1 MRART
6 LIAVLGV
13 AFLSA
18 SLLGCSFSASASLNT
33 EGKAVLKGKD
43 KIMVSAVQPAAAE
56 EPPPPPKP
64 EKKARLVGRK
74 IEILEKVMFEYNKA
88 NIKRESHALLNDVA
102 SVIKENPSIKK
113 IRVEGHTDSDGS
125 DKYNKK
131 LSQKRAKAVKEFL
144 VKAGIDGGIL
154 EAKGFGEEKPI
165 ADNSSDEGKEK
176 NRRVEF
182 NILGEGE

>member
-18 SLLGCSFSASASLNT
+18 SLLGCSFSASASLNS

-43 KIMVSAVQPAAAE
+43 KILVSAVQPAAAE
-56 EPPPPPKP
+56 EPAPPPPP
-64 EKKARLVGRK
+64 VKKARLVGTK
-74 IEILEKVMFEYNKA
+74 IEISEKVMFDYNKA
-88 NIKRESHALLNDVA
+88 SIMRASHALLNDVA
-102 SVIKENPSIKK
+102 AVIKENPTITK

-144 VKAGIDGGIL
+144 VKAGIDASIL
-154 EAKGFGEEKPI
+154 EAKGFGEERPI
-165 ADNSSDEGKEK
+165 ADNSTDEGKEK

-182 NILGEGE
+182 NITGQGE